1 MHKKNYS
8 KATLLF
14 DGNCPREFLDF
25 VKEYGPVMEDVHEFD
40 WLHSGKVVKD
50 DEEQTNPFELNRFPG
65 LKMTIENNY

>member
-1 MHKKNYS
+1 MRLWS
-8 KATLLF
+8 RSQRMVSEM
-14 DGNCPREFLDF
+14 GEFLDF